1 MEMQKGKRLKN
12 DDSML
17 FKCPRALALA
27 AERAAA
33 EQMMSR
39 SAWLRALVVE
49 RLRMLET
56 SAALHE

>member
-33 EQMMSR
+33 EQMIPIG
-39 SAWLRALVVE
+39 VVACAG
-49 RLRMLET
+49 R
-56 SAALHE
+56 